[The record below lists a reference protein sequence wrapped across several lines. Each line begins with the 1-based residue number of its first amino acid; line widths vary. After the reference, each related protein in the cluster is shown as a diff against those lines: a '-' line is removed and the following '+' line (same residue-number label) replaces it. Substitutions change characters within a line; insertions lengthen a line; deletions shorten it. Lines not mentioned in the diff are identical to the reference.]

1 MLTRKLRIL
10 LSVITGGVVLTSL
23 LIIGPYLTNS
33 RPSLASEISNSQA
46 VSNGKLDSSK
56 PLTTNQSL
64 NDILREKGIASP
76 DKIVIDKSDH
86 TLALFAGN
94 TWLKSYHV
102 DFGEGGYGD
111 KERAGDRKTPEGNF
125 YVTEKSVLTPS
136 DKYLGSRWM
145 RLSYPN
151 IEDAQRGLKQG
162 IIDQQTYDA
171 IVAAVNSGQTPPQR
185 TALGGGI
192 GIHGGEAPEFS
203 DNWTWGCIGL
213 TNGDV
218 EDFFDYISVGTQ
230 VTIRK

>member
-1 MLTRKLRIL
+1 MLTRRLSIL
-10 LSVITGGVVLTSL
+10 LSIMTGSVALVA
-23 LIIGPYLTNS
+23 LIIAGPYLTNS
-33 RPSLASEISNSQA
+33 RPSLASELSNSQA
-46 VSNGKLDSSK
+46 ASPTSQ
-56 PLTTNQSL
+56 PLS
-64 NDILREKGIASP
+64 DILREKGIASP
-76 DKIVIDKSDH
+76 DKIIIDKSEH
-86 TLALFAGN
+86 TLTLFAGN
-94 TWLKSYHV
+94 TRLKSYHV
-102 DFGEGGYGD
+102 DFGEGGYED

-171 IVAAVNSGQTPPQR
+171 IVAAINSGQTPPQR

-192 GIHGGEAPEFS
+192 GIHGGEVPEFS

-218 EDFFDYISVGTQ
+218 EDFFDYITVGTQ
-230 VTIRK
+230 VTIKK